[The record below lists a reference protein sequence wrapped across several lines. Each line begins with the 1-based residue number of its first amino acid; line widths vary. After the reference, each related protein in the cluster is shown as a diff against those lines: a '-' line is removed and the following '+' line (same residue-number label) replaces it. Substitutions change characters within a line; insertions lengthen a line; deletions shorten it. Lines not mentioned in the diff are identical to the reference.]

1 MPTRTSLMNNVLASV
16 PTTTDAMDINQPYP
30 PHYFQQKLYPYHQ
43 TPSYIIIALKVKT
56 SLTAVSNIKHSL
68 AT

>member
-1 MPTRTSLMNNVLASV
+1 MPTHTYLMTNELASV
-16 PTTTDAMDINQPYP
+16 PTTTGVMDINQPYP
-30 PHYFQQKLYPYHQ
+30 PHYFRQKLYPSHQ
-43 TPSYIIIALKVKT
+43 TPLYITIALKVKT